1 VKVLA
6 EKSMNCTPG
15 PVVEAPQ
22 AMRGAVRKVG
32 AGMIA
37 ETGDMRRCDHP
48 RHLMAFLGLVPG
60 GRSRSSKRKRKWTD
74 IITKLAASSRASSSL
89 EPPEPIPY
97 PRRSGEDAA
106 LAADRN
112 IDPRYC
118 L

>member
-22 AMRGAVRKVG
+22 AMRGAVRKVRV
-32 AGMIA
+32 GMIA

-48 RHLMAFLGLVPG
+48 RHLMAYLGLVPG
-60 GRSRSSKRKRKWTD
+60 GRSRSSKRNWTD
-74 IITKLAASSRASSSL
+74 ITKLAASSRASSSL
-89 EPPEPIPY
+89 EPPEPIPRQ
-97 PRRSGEDAA
+97 RRSGEDAA